1 MSRLFRMT
9 AYELCSDAVIRMQ
22 PDTVSAIFARQG
34 EAVVVDE
41 RVAEDGAAFALAGE
55 ALSTSGC
62 AWLFELGPAEARLR
76 REEGLQPI
84 LSRIATAPEGEL
96 ILRIDRVGSAAGA
109 QTPAHRHRG
118 PGIRRLV
125 SGLLHAEVGGHFDRI
140 GPGQAWFESGRED
153 VVGTNV
159 SGGDNSFVRVM
170 LLPSELAGGVSSFVA
185 ASPVDAAKP
194 RAAQIQILGERKI

>member
-1 MSRLFRMT
+1 MR
-9 AYELCSDAVIRMQ
+9 
-22 PDTVSAIFARQG
+22 
-34 EAVVVDE
+34 
-41 RVAEDGAAFALAGE
+41 
-55 ALSTSGC
+55 
-62 AWLFELGPAEARLR
+62 WLFEIGPAEARLR

-140 GPGQAWFESGRED
+140 EPGQAWFESGRED

-170 LLPSELAGGVSSFVA
+170 LLPSELAGGASSFVA

-194 RAAQIQILGERKI
+194 RAARDPDPGRAENLTAGTRLRRPIQNRDGGTIAGHAPSPIPLPLHSARRRRDRSGSNGSTFCAAVAIVDRSR

>member
-9 AYELCSDAVIRMQ
+9 AYELRSGAVVRMQ

-34 EAVVVDE
+34 EAVVAEE
-41 RVAEDGAAFALAGE
+41 RVAEDGAAFAVAGD

-62 AWLFELGPAEARLR
+62 AWLFELGPAQASVCRG
-76 REEGLQPI
+76 EGVQPI
-84 LSRIATAPEGEL
+84 LSRIATAPDGEL
-96 ILRIDRVGSAAGA
+96 ILRIDRVRSEAGA

-140 GPGQAWFESGRED
+140 APGQAWFESGRED
-153 VVGTNV
+153 VIGTNV

-170 LLPSELAGGVSSFVA
+170 LLPSNLAGGASSFVA
-185 ASPVDAAKP
+185 ASQLDATRP
-194 RAAQIQILGERKI
+194 RAARIQILGERVI